1 MPSPLV
7 HHAYQLNQL
16 INNHLFPYFLYWDNN
31 NQKWKRE
38 TSWRRMIPYYIMGY
52 LSVDVFCITF
62 SVFVFLTAIFAP
74 SALPFE
80 NTIMCALI
88 SGAFPMSLVID
99 IIVFMYSSELL
110 LLLNWLDDVVA
121 DQFPSTIEIEW
132 TIGNPRIFVVEV
144 GKWTRGHAPDWIG
157 LLVNCVVISYTS
169 ASIIMPLLVVWGN
182 WDPLYLLAA
191 ILSSP
196 QFGWLPDPDI
206 TSNSYSLCFRLM
218 LSFLFSQ
225 AIFVN
230 FKTFTIVITVLL
242 FNVVRLLGRIQ
253 SNDLNYRAIIQ
264 YKQLYLANNVI
275 IGTASIF
282 FSQVLQAAFTA
293 IVLGANI
300 VILGIHWE
308 SLSMVYVGGMAFVIA
323 VFGAFL
329 TFISGCCW
337 HEKSDE
343 IFHSWR
349 VKLERK
355 RDVKGLK
362 RRILSCRRLAL
373 RAGGVGVLDDGIQ
386 NTFFHSALT
395 YTANLLLV
403 MRNAASRSGEK
414 LACNS

>member
-16 INNHLFPYFLYWDNN
+16 INDQLFPYFLYWEDN

-62 SVFVFLTAIFAP
+62 SVFVFLTAVFAP

-80 NTIMCALI
+80 NAIMYALI
-88 SGAFPMSLVID
+88 SAVFPMSLVID
-99 IIVFMYSSELL
+99 IIVFTYSSEVLF
-110 LLLNWLDDVVA
+110 LLNWLDDVVA
-121 DQFPSTIEIEW
+121 NQFPSTVEVELLK
-132 TIGNPRIFVVEV
+132 IGNPRIFRVELS
-144 GKWTRGHAPDWIG
+144 KWTRGDAPDWIG
-157 LLVNCVVISYTS
+157 LLVNWVVISYTS
-169 ASIIMPLLVVWGN
+169 ASICKPLLVVWGD

-196 QFGWLPDPDI
+196 QFEWFPFPDI
-206 TSNSYSLCFRLM
+206 TSNIFFLCFRLI
-218 LSFLFSQ
+218 LSFLVSQ

-230 FKTFTIVITVLL
+230 FKTFTIVITILL

-253 SNDLNYRAIIQ
+253 SNDLNYEAILQ

-282 FSQVLQAAFTA
+282 FSQVLQAAFTG

-300 VILGIHWE
+300 VILGIHWD
-308 SLSMVYVGGMAFVIA
+308 SLSMVYVGGMAVVIA

-329 TFISGCCW
+329 TFVSGCCW
-337 HEKSDE
+337 HEKSDD
-343 IFHSWR
+343 IFYAWGE
-349 VKLERK
+349 KLGGK

-362 RRILSCRRLAL
+362 RRVLSCRRLAL
-373 RAGGVGVLDDGIQ
+373 RAGGVGVLDDGIK

-395 YTANLLLV
+395 YTANLLL
-403 MRNAASRSGEK
+403 ATSKIA
-414 LACNS
+414 